1 MIMWGKTKRPRFKA
15 NLVSLTWLISH
26 LWTSNTM
33 MRGIWRI
40 THSTGQTL
48 KRLAKSKTSPRRKT
62 TQLWKWILLYTRWL
76 MPTKTST
83 ETSLTLSIKSWSSN
97 RLGSTILLISEIWF
111 TGLTSIIQTL
121 SITLPPRLVTP
132 CKSSSQNLLTNKDMI
147 PVRHKWPSMDTITK
161 MRSVWKVVSKLL
173 KTNS

>member
-1 MIMWGKTKRPRFKA
+1 
-15 NLVSLTWLISH
+15 
-26 LWTSNTM
+26 M

-48 KRLAKSKTSPRRKT
+48 KQSAKSKTSPRRKT
-62 TQLWKWILLYTRWL
+62 TQLWKWIRLYTRWL

-83 ETSLTLSIKSWSSN
+83 GISPILSIKSWSSN
-97 RLGSTILLISEIWF
+97 RLGSTIRLISEIWC

-121 SITLPPRLVTP
+121 SITLPRRLVTP
-132 CKSSSQNLLTNKDMI
+132 CKSSSQNLLTKLDMI
-147 PVRHKWPSMDTITK
+147 PVRLKWPSMDTITK
-161 MRSVWKVVSKLL
+161 MHSVWKVVSKLL